1 MFNVEVEKKLYEE
14 DRVQLNKQKKSFNA
28 EIYHIILI
36 LDIALFFLQLY

>member
-14 DRVQLNKQKKSFNA
+14 DRVQLNKQKKSFSE
-28 EIYHIILI
+28 EIYHIMLI